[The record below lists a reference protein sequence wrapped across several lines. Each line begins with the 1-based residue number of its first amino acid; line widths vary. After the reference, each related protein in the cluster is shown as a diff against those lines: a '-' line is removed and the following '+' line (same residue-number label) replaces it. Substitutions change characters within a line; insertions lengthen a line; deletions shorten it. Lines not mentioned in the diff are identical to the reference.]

1 MDLWSTRSIPSSL
14 VCLCCAAVIPGTD
27 ADDAIYLLLIFSD
40 LSLVALLIAIASLTL
55 AGCNGT
61 NVANGQAEKQ
71 EVEKQE
77 VEKQDELIEMEN
89 CFVDPI
95 KDEAADPANEL
106 NAIRTAIMNSG

>member
-1 MDLWSTRSIPSSL
+1 M
-14 VCLCCAAVIPGTD
+14 CCAAVIPGTD

-61 NVANGQAEKQ
+61 NVANGQAENQ
-71 EVEKQE
+71 EAEKQE
-77 VEKQDELIEMEN
+77 VDKQEVDKQDELIEMEN